1 MSSIR
6 ERILRKND
14 RASESLPI
22 PEWDVTVEVR
32 SMSAKLR
39 NKYIETVVEH
49 GLDKDSDPA
58 KAGAI
63 MLPLLPEFVL
73 ESVYDP
79 ETGDKVFQPTDLEA
93 LLEKDGA
100 VIERIATKVIALS
113 KLDGKDVDDL
123 GKRSSSTRK
132 GASTS
137 A

>member
-1 MSSIR
+1 MSNMR

-14 RASESLPI
+14 RASEDLPVA
-22 PEWDVTVEVR
+22 EWGETVQVR
-32 SMSAKLR
+32 SMSAKMR
-39 NKYIETVVEH
+39 NRYIETVVEN

-79 ETGDKVFQPTDLEA
+79 ETGEKVFNKDDLEA

-100 VIERIATKVIALS
+100 VIERIAAKVVQLS
-113 KLDGKDVDDL
+113 KLDQKDVDEA
-123 GKRSSSTRK
+123 GKSSSATQS
-132 GASTS
+132 GDSTS